1 MKKKYVVMWLTSILL
16 VLIIG
21 VAITYAYLA
30 IRINNN
36 ETTSTVAFDAGT
48 MEINYENNSGNIVLN
63 KIIPG
68 ASVTKKFTLT
78 GTNNTKINN
87 NNTDNNMYYKIGIV
101 VDNNTFSESSLKYSL
116 TKDSASTNNGLIA
129 NNLTG
134 DVQKMGTRYIASGY
148 FASGASNAKHIY
160 NLTISFPETGKDQSE
175 NQGALFSC
183 HIIIAQDRQI
193 YDYSKTG
200 VEFITNLYNS
210 EDSAVNGLL
219 KDPTVDENIRYSGA
233 NPKNYV
239 EFGNDGELWRIIGIF
254 NVTDPNGN
262 KSKKLKI
269 VRNSS
274 LGSFSWDAKL
284 NGDLYWGINNWKES
298 DLMKELNGDYL
309 NYNLTENKTNWYN
322 SYWDSNTQKPVFR
335 QTGTFNYQYT
345 IKEKYQTMISESVW
359 NIGGNNY
366 NPSTAPV
373 GLPTLEQYN
382 AERANITY
390 QNSRPTTWTGK
401 IGLIYASDYG
411 YASTDSEC
419 RENLRAGQI
428 YNAETNSYDW
438 TNVKCKNN
446 NWLHKGSWYWTLSPY
461 SGNSYSVF
469 LVSGEGVVNADGAFD
484 SLGVFA
490 ATYLTSDIRI
500 IEGDGTSSNPY
511 KLG

>member
-1 MKKKYVVMWLTSILL
+1 MNKGKSIIWILFSALTF
-16 VLIIG
+16 LIGIT
-21 VAITYAYLA
+21 ITYAYLA

-48 MEINYENNSGNIVLN
+48 MEINYENNSGNIILN

-68 ASVTKKFTLT
+68 ASVTKKFTLI

-101 VDNNTFSESSLKYSL
+101 IDNNTFSESSLKYSL

-134 DVQKMGTRYIASGY
+134 DVQKIGTRYIASGY
-148 FASGASNAKHIY
+148 FAGGASNAKHIY

-175 NQGALFSC
+175 NQGALFFC

-210 EDSAVNGLL
+210 EEATINGLL

-254 NVTDPNGN
+254 NVTDSSGN
-262 KSKKLKI
+262 TSKKLKI

-274 LGSFSWDAKL
+274 LGLFSWDATG
-284 NGDLYWGINNWKES
+284 NNDYGINDWTDA

-309 NYNLTENKTNWYN
+309 DTTLTANKTNWYN
-322 SYWDSNTQKPVFR
+322 SSWDSSTNKPVFR

-345 IKEKYQTMISESVW
+345 IKEKYQAMISESVW

-366 NPSTAPV
+366 NPSTAPI
-373 GLPTLEQYN
+373 GLSTIEQYN
-382 AERANITY
+382 AERGSITY
-390 QNSRPTTWTGK
+390 QNSRPTTWTRK

-411 YASTDSEC
+411 YASTDVEC
-419 RENLRAGQI
+419 RNNLRAGQV
-428 YNAETNSYDW
+428 YNAETNSYDY

-446 NWLHKGSWYWTLSPY
+446 NWLHKESWYWTFSPY
-461 SGNSYSVF
+461 SGDSSHVF
-469 LVSGEGVVNADGAFD
+469 VALGEGFVGTDHAFT
-484 SLGVFA
+484 SYGVFA
-490 ATYLTSDIRI
+490 TTYLTSDTRI

>member
-30 IRINNN
+30 VRINNN

-48 MEINYENNSGNIVLN
+48 MEINYENNSGSIVLN

-116 TKDSASTNNGLIA
+116 TKDSTSTNNGLIA

-148 FASGASNAKHIY
+148 FAEGASKAKHIY
-160 NLTISFPETGKDQSE
+160 NLTISFPETGKNQSE

-219 KDPTVDENIRYSGA
+219 KDSTVDENIRYSGA

-254 NVTDPNGN
+254 NVTDSNGN
-262 KSKKLKI
+262 TSKKLKI

-274 LGSFSWDAKL
+274 IGSFSWDATG
-284 NGDLYWGINNWKES
+284 NNDYGINDWTDA

-309 NYNLTENKTNWYN
+309 DTTLTANKTNWYN
-322 SYWDSNTQKPVFR
+322 SYWDSSTNKPIFR

-359 NIGGNNY
+359 NIGGNTY
-366 NPSTAPV
+366 NPSTNPV

-382 AERANITY
+382 AERGSITY

-411 YASTDSEC
+411 YASTDIEC
-419 RENLRAGQI
+419 RENLRAGQV
-428 YNAETNSYDW
+428 YNAETNTYDY
-438 TNVKCKNN
+438 TNAKCKNN
-446 NWLHKGSWYWTLSPY
+446 NWLHKNTWYWTFSPY
-461 SGNSYSVF
+461 SGNASSVF
-469 LVSGEGVVNADGAFD
+469 YVYGEGFVYTYSAFN
-484 SLGVFA
+484 SFRVFA
-490 ATYLTSDIRI
+490 ATYLMSDIHI
-500 IEGDGTSSNPY
+500 ISGTGTQSDPY
-511 KLG
+511 HLG